1 METRIKNQIK
11 LSILSINENVGFARA
26 AAAAFAAQNELTLSD
41 IDEIK
46 VAVSEAV
53 SNAVIHGYGG
63 EDNPENNY
71 IELTMILYSDKIEFT
86 IIDYG
91 RGIANIE
98 EARQPSFSSDP
109 ERMGLGFVF
118 MESFMDE
125 LEVKS
130 ELKQGTTVRMARSL
144 APVTEH

>member
-1 METRIKNQIK
+1 MEAKIKNQIK
-11 LSILSINENVGFARA
+11 LSILSLNENVGFARA
-26 AAAAFAAQNELTLSD
+26 AAAAFAAQIDLTLTD

-53 SNAVIHGYGG
+53 SNAVIHGYG
-63 EDNPENNY
+63 EDNQEHNY
-71 IELTMILYSDKIEFT
+71 IELTMILYLDKIEFT
-86 IIDYG
+86 VIDYG

-130 ELKQGTTVRMARSL
+130 ELKQGTTVRMAKTL